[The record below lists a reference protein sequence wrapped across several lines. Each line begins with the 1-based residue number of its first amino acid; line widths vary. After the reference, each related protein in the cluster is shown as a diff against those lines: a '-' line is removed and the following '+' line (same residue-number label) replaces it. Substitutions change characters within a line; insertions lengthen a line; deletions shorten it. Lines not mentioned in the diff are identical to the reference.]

1 MTPGAY
7 PDPVAYARHLIESVA
22 TVADDY
28 QRQAELNERF
38 CNGDQF
44 GASFYRNGR
53 LEIERELW
61 GSEEN
66 EDLPR
71 ITVNLIDPL
80 VQTWVSLLVSDRLV
94 SRAEPATEEPIDTY
108 KAIVTQAVIEYWARR
123 QDTKNKTVD
132 AVRIAA
138 HHGTAG
144 LKIFYDPIDDEVKLS
159 VVSIFDYF
167 RDPTPD
173 YRDARWIVYR

>member
-22 TVADDY
+22 TTADDY

-94 SRAEPATEEPIDTY
+94 SRAEPATDEPIDTY

-132 AVRIAA
+132 AGRIAA

-159 VVSIFDYF
+159 VVSIFD
-167 RDPTPD
+167 
-173 YRDARWIVYR
+173 